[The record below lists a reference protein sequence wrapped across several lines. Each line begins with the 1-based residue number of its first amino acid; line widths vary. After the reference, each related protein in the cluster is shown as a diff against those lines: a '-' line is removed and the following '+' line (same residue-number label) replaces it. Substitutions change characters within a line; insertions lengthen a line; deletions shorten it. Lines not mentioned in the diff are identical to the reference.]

1 MSKKNILLLTILA
14 VLTFLVYTVDLFKL
28 NYRLAGW
35 EEFGEPP
42 VLISHVQ
49 YFIADTPNIVSY
61 LDRSIGEE
69 VTCFE
74 AVAFVEADTGETYR
88 CCDTGELVSC
98 LKGDFFSDI
107 PETDEQCVSE
117 LKNIFGVPD
126 TLAGAKE
133 YQVYGDCFGGRF
145 AELTV
150 MQLDEG
156 GRIRWKHVKVDTIQ
170 VMTSALRCVLGPAL
184 LMVIAY
190 ILYKFYQEKT
200 AQPVRKLF

>member
-14 VLTFLVYTVDLFKL
+14 VLTLLVYIVDLFKL

-49 YFIADTPNIVSY
+49 YFIADTPNIIGY

-69 VTCFE
+69 VTCFA
-74 AVAFVEADTGETYR
+74 AVAFVESDTGEKYR
-88 CCDTGELVSC
+88 CCDTGELISC
-98 LKGDFFSDI
+98 LDGDFSSDI
-107 PETDEQCVSE
+107 PTTDEQCVSE
-117 LKNIFGVPD
+117 LKDIFGVPD

-133 YQVYGDCFGGRF
+133 YQIFGDCFGGRF

-150 MQLDEG
+150 VQLDESG
-156 GRIRWKHVKVDTIQ
+156 KIHWKHLKVDTIQ
-170 VMTSALRCVLGPAL
+170 VMTSALRCVVGPAL
-184 LMVIAY
+184 LLAIAY
-190 ILYKFYQEKT
+190 ILYKLYQEKT
-200 AQPVRKLF
+200 TQPVRRI